1 MTSLEGNSLLAT
13 NSPRSGMLGKVIY
26 IEEQC
31 SLYSDGP
38 PLGEGPNDKSK
49 GPRLW
54 GLGYWYLG

>member
-1 MTSLEGNSLLAT
+1 
-13 NSPRSGMLGKVIY
+13 MLGKVIY